1 MATIEWVGCYRI
13 FFYANE
19 GEAPLV
25 RVQRESRPARLRP
38 PLGGWQGDGAPVRI
52 GRTSLPLRWLA
63 AVGGGDVPPPRSAAR
78 RRSSPPSPSPA
89 GPAASAVRIIGRDLV
104 VLLADG
110 RSLSAPLAWFP
121 RLDEAAPATLD
132 AWQLI
137 DGGRGIRWPDL
148 DEDLSVS
155 GLLRGETQCPGEA
168 VPDSRGRE
176 KPAVPDRDRYSLPP
190 PR

>member
-19 GEAPLV
+19 GETPLV
-25 RVQRESRPARLRP
+25 RVHRETRPARLRP
-38 PLGGWQGDGAPVRI
+38 ALGAWHGPDGAPVRV
-52 GRTSLPLRWLA
+52 GRTSLPLRWLTGTA
-63 AVGGGDVPPPRSAAR
+63 DRVGDGRSASDSQHR
-78 RRSSPPSPSPA
+78 RFQSPSAPA
-89 GPAASAVRIIGRDLV
+89 SSGPAASAVRIIGRDLV

-121 RLDEAAPATLD
+121 RLEDAAPASLEG
-132 AWQLI
+132 WQLL

-155 GLLRGETQCPGEA
+155 GLLIGGAQS
-168 VPDSRGRE
+168 VPAPTADRPSRADRR
-176 KPAVPDRDRYSLPP
+176 VPVRDR
-190 PR
+190 